1 MTTTWKPDGYNSVS
15 PYLVTE
21 KAQEIIDFLISSVG
35 VAPLRRFENED
46 GAIMHAE
53 VRLDDTVIMMG
64 GPPEGFSAVL
74 CHPLG
79 SMYTCPTWTRRMPRH
94 WREGV
99 SRSRPRSSRV
109 TRTDR
114 AG

>member
-35 VAPLRRFENED
+35 AAPLRRFENED

-53 VRLDDTVIMMG
+53 VRLDDT
-64 GPPEGFSAVL
+64 
-74 CHPLG
+74 
-79 SMYTCPTWTRRMPRH
+79 
-94 WREGV
+94 GV
-99 SRSRPRSSRV
+99 CRGTGER
-109 TRTDR
+109 
-114 AG
+114 G